1 MIVVI
6 PANSPRTLSCDSFCI
21 RIQKDI
27 VFVEEKPFFRTI
39 RTIHTICVLKFFD
52 VKSINDHG
60 IDITNLVGIRKWN
73 DGKRLFLCAVEQK
86 QFAGGSSAGMDS
98 KIHSVLKRSG
108 SVQIIDTRAHRK
120 SGDFRHWHGFIWM
133 IGYKFLMI
141 RFHFLLHYKS
151 LVRCNLSRI

>member
-6 PANSPRTLSCDSFCI
+6 PADSPRTLSRDSFCI

-60 IDITNLVGIRKWN
+60 IDIANLVGIREWN
-73 DGKRLFLCAVEQK
+73 DSKRLFLCAVEQK
-86 QFAGGSSAGMDS
+86 QFAGGSAAGMDS

-108 SVQIIDTRAHRK
+108 SVQIIDARAHRK

-151 LVRCNLSRI
+151 LVRRNLSRI